1 MAHGFYRWVGQDR
14 NVTEAQYV
22 SSGKSLSG
30 SDLYGW
36 GAGNSFYRD
45 DIREECK
52 QLTEKNVPVKESL
65 FKMEVFGSGSSMTA
79 AKIEFN

>member
-36 GAGNSFYRD
+36 CAGNSFYRD
-45 DIREECK
+45 DIREEYK
-52 QLTEKNVPVKESL
+52 QLTEEDVSFKGKPIKNGSVWVAIFDDSAENG
-65 FKMEVFGSGSSMTA
+65 FK
-79 AKIEFN
+79 